1 MFVEINTFVIAGT
14 ANRQLINLYQVAEMK
29 TPLHDFEANVVTPP
43 QTWISGG
50 FTPGSAHFSAPLPF
64 GPENQVL
71 HSSAKDQK
79 IPCVKIRTDDSSNE
93 LERSPSMIHSKVT
106 FYMVLILTG
115 LIVFSSSENNQAAN
129 PQVDP
134 SQVIL
139 RAIETPDGS
148 QLEIRI
154 GHLVCK
160 TDQLTVQRKEGPE
173 FTVQPVG
180 NKVHVISDRQRIA
193 AQHVEYPLAWLTGAR

>member
-1 MFVEINTFVIAGT
+1 MF
-14 ANRQLINLYQVAEMK
+14 
-29 TPLHDFEANVVTPP
+29 
-43 QTWISGG
+43 
-50 FTPGSAHFSAPLPF
+50 
-64 GPENQVL
+64 
-71 HSSAKDQK
+71 
-79 IPCVKIRTDDSSNE
+79 
-93 LERSPSMIHSKVT
+93 HSKVT
-106 FYMVLILTG
+106 FSMVLILAG
-115 LIVFSSSENNQAAN
+115 LIVFSSSENNQAAK

-134 SQVIL
+134 TQVIL
-139 RAIETPDGS
+139 RSIQTAEGP

-160 TDQLTVQRKEGPE
+160 IDQLTVQRKEGPE

>member
-1 MFVEINTFVIAGT
+1 MF
-14 ANRQLINLYQVAEMK
+14 
-29 TPLHDFEANVVTPP
+29 
-43 QTWISGG
+43 
-50 FTPGSAHFSAPLPF
+50 
-64 GPENQVL
+64 
-71 HSSAKDQK
+71 
-79 IPCVKIRTDDSSNE
+79 
-93 LERSPSMIHSKVT
+93 HSKVT

-115 LIVFSSSENNQAAN
+115 LIVFSSSENNQAAK

-139 RAIETPDGS
+139 RAIETPDGP

-160 TDQLTVQRKEGPE
+160 TDQLTFQRKEGRE
-173 FTVQPVG
+173 FSVQPVG

-193 AQHVEYPLAWLTGAR
+193 AQQMEYSLPWLTGAR